1 MKQRVVSA
9 IVAIIIVVPLLVL
22 GGIPFAIGI
31 GALAALAFLE
41 TLNLK
46 DSHTAYP
53 TLMKV
58 LGFICLELIVF
69 NKYTGGFVYTGINY
83 LPVTLSA
90 LTLLIPSVFFKK
102 ENYSTKEAF
111 YLFATVVF
119 LGIFFNALIVMCN
132 TGIPVENT
140 VIKGQWLLLYLF
152 LIAAATDTFAMII
165 GCLIGKH
172 KLIPSVSPKKSV
184 EGSVAG
190 SLMGTVIATLYY
202 VNIIGNIKI
211 IPLVIMTL
219 LLTIF
224 GQIGDL
230 FFSKIKRENNIKDFS
245 NIMPGHGGILD
256 RIDSFSFIVFGYI
269 IITTILS
276 LF

>member
-46 DSHTAYP
+46 DSHTTYP

-83 LPVTLSA
+83 LPIALSA
-90 LTLLIPSVFFKK
+90 LALLIPSVFFKK
-102 ENYSTKEAF
+102 ENYATKDAF

-132 TGIPVENT
+132 TGIHVEN
-140 VIKGQWLLLYLF
+140 VLIKGQWLLLYLF

-190 SLMGTVIATLYY
+190 SLMGTVIA
-202 VNIIGNIKI
+202 
-211 IPLVIMTL
+211 
-219 LLTIF
+219 
-224 GQIGDL
+224 
-230 FFSKIKRENNIKDFS
+230 
-245 NIMPGHGGILD
+245 
-256 RIDSFSFIVFGYI
+256 
-269 IITTILS
+269 
-276 LF
+276 

>member
-69 NKYTGGFVYTGINY
+69 NKYKGGFVYTGINY
-83 LPVTLSA
+83 LPVALSA

-102 ENYSTKEAF
+102 ENYSTKDAF

-202 VNIIGNIKI
+202 VNIIGDIKI
-211 IPLVIMTL
+211 IPLIIMTL

>member
-83 LPVTLSA
+83 LPVALSA
-90 LTLLIPSVFFKK
+90 ITLLIPSVFFKK
-102 ENYSTKEAF
+102 ENYSTKDAF

-152 LIAAATDTFAMII
+152 LIAAATDTFAMVI

-202 VNIIGNIKI
+202 VNIIGDIKI
-211 IPLVIMTL
+211 IPLIIMTL

>member
-83 LPVTLSA
+83 LPVALSA

-102 ENYSTKEAF
+102 EIYSTKDAF
-111 YLFATVVF
+111 HLFATVVF

>member
-69 NKYTGGFVYTGINY
+69 NKYKGSFVYTGINY
-83 LPVTLSA
+83 LPVALSA

-102 ENYSTKEAF
+102 ENYSTKDAF

-202 VNIIGNIKI
+202 VNIIGDIKI
-211 IPLVIMTL
+211 IPLIIMTL

>member
-9 IVAIIIVVPLLVL
+9 IVAIIIVVPLLIL

-83 LPVTLSA
+83 LPVALSA
-90 LTLLIPSVFFKK
+90 LTLLIPSIFFKK
-102 ENYSTKEAF
+102 ENYSTKDAF

-132 TGIPVENT
+132 TGISVENT

-202 VNIIGNIKI
+202 VNIIGDIKI